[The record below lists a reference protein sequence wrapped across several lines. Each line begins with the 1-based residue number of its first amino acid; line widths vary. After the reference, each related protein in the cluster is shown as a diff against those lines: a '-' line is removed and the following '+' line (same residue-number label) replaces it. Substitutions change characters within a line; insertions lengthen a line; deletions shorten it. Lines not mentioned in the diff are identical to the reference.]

1 MKKILL
7 VAALAVMALAAQA
20 ESYICTGFLTTT
32 TYTIVGDTVTSVDK
46 GLFAT
51 EDKVYTII
59 EQDDTRVLVQTH
71 IEGLTLFLSRTG
83 GESYFIYLGDPG
95 PSWCSAVEGG

>member
-32 TYTIVGDTVTSVDK
+32 TYTIVGDTAKSQV
-46 GLFAT
+46 
-51 EDKVYTII
+51 
-59 EQDDTRVLVQTH
+59 
-71 IEGLTLFLSRTG
+71 
-83 GESYFIYLGDPG
+83 
-95 PSWCSAVEGG
+95 